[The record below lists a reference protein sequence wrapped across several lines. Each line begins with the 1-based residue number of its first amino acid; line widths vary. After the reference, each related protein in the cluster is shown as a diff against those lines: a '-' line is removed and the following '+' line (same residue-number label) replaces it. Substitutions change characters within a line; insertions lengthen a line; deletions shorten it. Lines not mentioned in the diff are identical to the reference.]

1 MVSHTETHTH
11 IHTQQCEMKALK
23 TIKNFAGA
31 LFQECAQEMWMS
43 LWLFNCCGRGRD
55 VAVTKLEM
63 GNEVNARKMGEK

>member
-1 MVSHTETHTH
+1 
-11 IHTQQCEMKALK
+11 MKALK

-63 GNEVNARKMGEK
+63 GNEVNARKMGEKLMGEG